1 VVNKSDQ
8 GRQAA
13 LPTRQRTYKHIFM
26 SDADAKNPNATG
38 LSRPQALSVLRA
50 AGEATRLRI
59 LALLAVG
66 ELNVKDLTQIL
77 GQSQPRIS
85 RHLKLMAEAGLIGR
99 FREGSWVFFRLAD
112 AGNEPELAS
121 AIVASLDPADAVIA
135 RDRARA
141 AAVQKAR
148 EEAAQSYFKAHAGE
162 WDRIRALHVA
172 EREVEAAMAE
182 ALGPGPF
189 PLLVDL
195 GTGTGRML
203 ELFGPRAGRALGFDL
218 NHDML
223 AYARMKLE
231 RAGLVHAQARHGDL
245 YNLPLPD
252 RSADAVILH
261 QVLHFLDDPVGAI
274 AEAARLLKPGGR
286 LLVVDFAPHELEF
299 LREQS
304 AHRRLGF
311 AADQLKRWLQ
321 ETGLIVE
328 RQRDLAPPTGAAPET
343 LTVSLWLAARPQSP
357 GEKRKRPASVEY
369 AA

>member
-1 VVNKSDQ
+1 
-8 GRQAA
+8 
-13 LPTRQRTYKHIFM
+13 M
-26 SDADAKNPNATG
+26 SDADASTSRG
-38 LSRPQALSVLRA
+38 SLSRAEALSVLRA

-59 LALLAVG
+59 LALLARS

-112 AGNEPELAS
+112 TGKEAPLAAS
-121 AIVASLDPADAVIA
+121 IVANLDPADPVFA

-141 AAVQKAR
+141 EAVTKAR
-148 EEAAQSYFKAHAGE
+148 DEAAQNYFKEHAGE

-172 EREVEAAMAE
+172 EKEVEAAIDA
-182 ALGPGPF
+182 ALGEGPF
-189 PLLVDL
+189 SLLVDL

-203 ELFGPRAGRALGFDL
+203 ELFAPRATRALGFDL
-218 NHDML
+218 SHDML
-223 AYARMKLE
+223 GYARMKLE
-231 RAGLVHAQARHGDL
+231 RAGLAQAQARHGDL
-245 YNLPLPD
+245 YNVPLPD
-252 RSADAVILH
+252 GAADAVILH
-261 QVLHFLDDPVGAI
+261 QVLHFLDDPAAAI
-274 AEAARLLKPGGR
+274 AEAARLLQPGGK

-311 AADQLKRWLQ
+311 APGQIKRWLQ
-321 ETGLIVE
+321 AAGLKVE
-328 RQRDLAPPTGAAPET
+328 SQRDLAPSET
-343 LTVSLWLAARPQSP
+343 ACAEKLTVSLWLGLKPAAARD
-357 GEKRKRPASVEY
+357 KKKPAAVEF

>member
-1 VVNKSDQ
+1 MSGDTET
-8 GRQAA
+8 RRPAA
-13 LPTRQRTYKHIFM
+13 
-26 SDADAKNPNATG
+26 S

-59 LALLAVG
+59 LALLAKD

-99 FREGSWVFFRLAD
+99 FREGSWVFFRPAEAGGEAALA
-112 AGNEPELAS
+112 A
-121 AIVASLDPADAVIA
+121 AIVESLDPQDPVFA

-148 EEAAQSYFKAHAGE
+148 EEAAQSYFREHAGE
-162 WDRIRALHVA
+162 WDKIRALHVA
-172 EREVEAAMAE
+172 EKEVEAAMDE

-189 PLLVDL
+189 SLLVDL

-203 ELFGPRAGRALGFDL
+203 ELFAPRASRALGLDL
-218 NHDML
+218 SHDML
-223 AYARMKLE
+223 TYARMKLE
-231 RAGLVHAQARHGDL
+231 RAGLAHAQARHGDL
-245 YNLPLPD
+245 YNVPLAD
-252 RSADAVILH
+252 GSADAVILH
-261 QVLHFLDDPVGAI
+261 QVLHFLDDPAGAI
-274 AEAARLLKPGGR
+274 AEAARLLKPGGK

-311 AADQLKRWLQ
+311 SGDQLKRWLADA
-321 ETGLIVE
+321 GVKVE
-328 RQRDLAPPTGAAPET
+328 RQRDLAPSADVAPDK
-343 LTVSLWLAARPQSP
+343 LTVSLWLGAKPAAA
-357 GEKRKRPASVEY
+357 GEKKKKASVEF